1 MDREEILKILPSYK
15 LSKAE
20 IEYLYLQLYFTEQL
34 NNKADEQIQEFHV
47 EQKENRD
54 SILNEIAKIML
65 SYPIIESIM
74 SIASSDKLKLKKQL
88 NTLIQSK
95 IQSELNYELSLIHI

>member
-34 NNKADEQIQEFHV
+34 NNKSDEQIQEFHV
-47 EQKENRD
+47 EQKENR
-54 SILNEIAKIML
+54 
-65 SYPIIESIM
+65 
-74 SIASSDKLKLKKQL
+74 
-88 NTLIQSK
+88 TVF
-95 IQSELNYELSLIHI
+95 